1 MVLPPKLPSLQ
12 PSRRDAMSLI
22 LRRRIGGLGI
32 FIRLCSIFFAGAV
45 TILIVLPAA
54 AVDNSIANTAGA
66 ATTQAAP
73 SEEHGQIHA
82 KASWYGPGL
91 EGKTTSSGEVFD
103 PQKLTAASSKIPL
116 GATAQVKN
124 LENGRKVTVKVN
136 DCGPMVKG
144 RNLDLSS
151 RAADKLK
158 MKQSGVVPVEV
169 KILKKPKDAPICSTN

>member
-1 MVLPPKLPSLQ
+1 
-12 PSRRDAMSLI
+12 MSTI
-22 LRRRIGGLGI
+22 ASVLRREIWRSGVL
-32 FIRLCSIFFAGAV
+32 IRLCPIFLAGAV
-45 TILIVLPAA
+45 LFVTALSAA
-54 AVDNSIANTAGA
+54 AEDNSIASTASA

-73 SEEHGQIHA
+73 SADHGQIHA

>member
-1 MVLPPKLPSLQ
+1 M
-12 PSRRDAMSLI
+12 I
-22 LRRRIGGLGI
+22 LRRRIGRFGI
-32 FIRLCSIFFAGAV
+32 FIRLCAIFLVGSIFIV
-45 TILIVLPAA
+45 TALPAVA
-54 AVDNSIANTAGA
+54 GDNSLANNASST
-66 ATTQAAP
+66 TPTQAAP
-73 SEEHGQIHA
+73 SAEHGQIHA

>member
-1 MVLPPKLPSLQ
+1 MALS
-12 PSRRDAMSLI
+12 
-22 LRRRIGGLGI
+22 
-32 FIRLCSIFFAGAV
+32 
-45 TILIVLPAA
+45 AA
-54 AVDNSIANTAGA
+54 AESDSVASTASS
-66 ATTQAAP
+66 ATTMTHAAP
-73 SEEHGQIHA
+73 SAERGQIRA

-91 EGKTTSSGEVFD
+91 AGKTTSSGEVFD
-103 PQKLTAASSKIPL
+103 PQKLTAASSKLPL

-136 DCGPMVKG
+136 DCGPSIKG